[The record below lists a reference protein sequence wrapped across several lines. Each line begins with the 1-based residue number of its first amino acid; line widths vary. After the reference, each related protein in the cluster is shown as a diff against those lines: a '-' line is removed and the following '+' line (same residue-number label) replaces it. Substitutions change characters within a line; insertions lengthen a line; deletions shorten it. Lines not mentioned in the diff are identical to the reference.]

1 MTRSECSEVQSHEES
16 TEVGSPSPGSGDGYF
31 EMVLDDSVEEGVCSS
46 SSLSVPPAE
55 EPGSHP
61 EELCAEEQEE
71 MHITR
76 VLWCYCLQVEEGVEQ
91 REACLVLT
99 DKLLGILHLSNSVSW
114 TNQDADL
121 EQNPPVKEV
130 LSSLRM
136 DFLLPYSQLLLSL
149 TDELPDCCLALG
161 LRSGPTR
168 WYIFSDTE
176 ELRQTRTELTA
187 LMQAADP
194 SSDSEPPNTPQLLPR
209 SLINSWELEESQGAQ
224 GGYPAHLL
232 PSPSSATDTATET
245 QSLTLDILSQSEEPS
260 LPSLLFI
267 THRHLWVLK
276 LDFSELAER
285 ERSYDDLHPSSSWCR
300 LVRVPLSSVMLHPRD
315 RAPETRGRTSYTSSC
330 LNPNHHQRKSHTVEL
345 LLGNQRLLL
354 LFPLSQDRHSFLQE
368 LSQRRAS
375 LEGIKLLALA
385 PACPHQGEH
394 TEECCRSRDQCCC
407 TSSRKSHN
415 YSSWD
420 SSHLQLE
427 ENQPS
432 PHLIPGLSPGLKLLV
447 GLRGQQLL
455 AFFHK
460 YIALSE
466 TEEVRQVLWLS
477 VVLYK
482 SPEAEL
488 TCCLLLSNDTIYFL
502 LEDSAST
509 LGNHSVLEITDS
521 GDPDVC
527 LCCCLSIRLS
537 ELLSV
542 NVGLFDQYFR
552 VVGHSADH
560 IVCCLSRDSYG
571 TGVFLQELMSALSL
585 QQQLP
590 PPEPSDQDFYSQFTN
605 TNTGK
610 MQNYELVHSSR
621 VKFVYP
627 SEEEM
632 GDLTFIVAERKT
644 VASVAPSSSRSF
656 NVLLYLL
663 VFQVQIPTSLSSQGS
678 TLSGA
683 STISGSVLSPILQP
697 RTLIL
702 TSTDVFLLDEDYI
715 SYPLPDFAKE
725 PPSRDRYQ
733 LREARRIR
741 DLDRVLLGYQTYP
754 QALTLV
760 FDDLPGPDLLC
771 HLTMDHFAAGGED
784 TLPRGCG
791 AGGGAEGEVQWCVFV
806 PGADS
811 RERLISLL
819 ARQWEALCSRELP
832 VELTG

>member
-1 MTRSECSEVQSHEES
+1 M
-16 TEVGSPSPGSGDGYF
+16 
-31 EMVLDDSVEEGVCSS
+31 
-46 SSLSVPPAE
+46 
-55 EPGSHP
+55 
-61 EELCAEEQEE
+61 
-71 MHITR
+71 
-76 VLWCYCLQVEEGVEQ
+76 
-91 REACLVLT
+91 
-99 DKLLGILHLSNSVSW
+99 
-114 TNQDADL
+114 
-121 EQNPPVKEV
+121 
-130 LSSLRM
+130 
-136 DFLLPYSQLLLSL
+136 
-149 TDELPDCCLALG
+149 
-161 LRSGPTR
+161 
-168 WYIFSDTE
+168 
-176 ELRQTRTELTA
+176 
-187 LMQAADP
+187 
-194 SSDSEPPNTPQLLPR
+194 
-209 SLINSWELEESQGAQ
+209 
-224 GGYPAHLL
+224 
-232 PSPSSATDTATET
+232 
-245 QSLTLDILSQSEEPS
+245 
-260 LPSLLFI
+260 
-267 THRHLWVLK
+267 
-276 LDFSELAER
+276 
-285 ERSYDDLHPSSSWCR
+285 
-300 LVRVPLSSVMLHPRD
+300 
-315 RAPETRGRTSYTSSC
+315 
-330 LNPNHHQRKSHTVEL
+330 EL
-345 LLGNQRLLL
+345 LLGGQRLLL
-354 LFPLSQDRHSFLQE
+354 LFPLAQNRSSFLGE

-375 LEGIKLLALA
+375 LEGLKMVAL
-385 PACPHQGEH
+385 PLPCRPCPQQGQH
-394 TEECCRSRDQCCC
+394 TQGRHGSRDQCCC
-407 TSSRKSHN
+407 TSQRKSH
-415 YSSWD
+415 STDSWD
-420 SSHLQLE
+420 SSRLQME

-432 PHLIPGLSPGLKLLV
+432 PHLIPGLSPGLKLLA
-447 GLRGQQLL
+447 GLGGQQLL
-455 AFFHK
+455 AFFHR
-460 YIALSE
+460 YIAVSE
-466 TEEVRQVLWLS
+466 AEEVKQVLWLS

-482 SPEAEL
+482 SPESEL
-488 TCCLLLSNDTIYFL
+488 TCCLLLSTDTIYFL

-509 LGNHSVLEITDS
+509 LGHHSVLDITDS

-537 ELLSV
+537 DLLSV

-621 VKFVYP
+621 VKFIYP

-644 VASVAPSSSRSF
+644 VASAASSSSRSF

-663 VFQVQIPTSLSSQGS
+663 VFQVQIPSTLLSQGS
-678 TLSGA
+678 TLSGH
-683 STISGSVLSPILQP
+683 SSSVSGSGSSPVLQP

-702 TSTDVFLLDEDYI
+702 TSTDVFLLDEDYV

-725 PPSRDRYQ
+725 PPSRERYQ

-771 HLTMDHFAAGGED
+771 HLTMDHFAAAGEEV
-784 TLPRGCG
+784 LPREGG
-791 AGGGAEGEVQWCVFV
+791 ASSGAEGEVQWCVFV